1 MADLLE
7 CLVQIRALKET
18 SRRLE
23 ALLARFSFPLWRER
37 PLEGRWTPAEVV
49 AHLADSELFYGTSLR
64 LMLTV
69 ERPFLQT
76 PDQDRLAARAG
87 YADWPP
93 LLALSRF
100 RTRREEGLE
109 LLEGCGAEDL
119 NRVGIHAAR
128 GEMTVADLVALM
140 LAHDTDHLGQIAER
154 LELAAVKQGSGVR
167 GPGRIKETH
176 DE

>member
-23 ALLARFSFPLWRER
+23 ALLARFPFPLWRER
-37 PLEGRWTPAEVV
+37 PLEGRWTPSEVV
-49 AHLADSELFYGTSLR
+49 AHLADSELFYGTRLR

-69 ERPFLQT
+69 DRPFLQ
-76 PDQDRLAARAG
+76 PSDQDRLAARAR

-119 NRVGIHAAR
+119 NRVGIHPAR
-128 GEMTVADLVALM
+128 GEMTVADLVAIM

-154 LELAAVKQGSGVR
+154 LTLAAKRPGSGVQ
-167 GPGRIKETH
+167 GPERSKETL

>member
-119 NRVGIHAAR
+119 NRVGIHPAR
-128 GEMTVADLVALM
+128 GEMTVADLVAVM

-154 LELAAVKQGSGVR
+154 LELVAQGQRSRAR
-167 GPGRIKETH
+167 GRRPKKETH